1 MNMKEPSIKIGF
13 IIINERYKMELES
26 ENGHRRTAFKWIKQN
41 KLISEYNSVL
51 GTNGIYDEEDFLMEY
66 IGAIKLYAYDGKL
79 YCVIPKIL
87 NICKNYF
94 EKYFEK
100 LGYEVI
106 SHGVYNEEK
115 PKMKYLKNEYN
126 KTIVK
131 KFNKDLMYNPLKDG
145 D

>member
-1 MNMKEPSIKIGF
+1 MREPHLKIGF
-13 IIINERYKMELES
+13 IIFNNDWKEELRS
-26 ENGHRRTAFKWIKQN
+26 INGHRKTAFEWIKKN
-41 KLISEYNSVL
+41 NLLDVFKSVL
-51 GTNGIYDEEDFLMEY
+51 GTNRIYDEEDFLMEY

-106 SHGVYNEEK
+106 SHGGYNEEK

>member
-13 IIINERYKMELES
+13 IIFNEGYKFELRS
-26 ENGHRRTAFKWIKQN
+26 ENGHRKTAFNWIRNNNLLK
-41 KLISEYNSVL
+41 EYYSVL

-66 IGAIKLYAYDGKL
+66 IGAIKLYAYDGKF

-87 NICKNYF
+87 NISKNYYETF
-94 EKYFEK
+94 FEK

-115 PKMKYLKNEYN
+115 PKIKCFKNEYN

-131 KFNKDLMYNPLKDG
+131 KFNKNLMYNPLKDG